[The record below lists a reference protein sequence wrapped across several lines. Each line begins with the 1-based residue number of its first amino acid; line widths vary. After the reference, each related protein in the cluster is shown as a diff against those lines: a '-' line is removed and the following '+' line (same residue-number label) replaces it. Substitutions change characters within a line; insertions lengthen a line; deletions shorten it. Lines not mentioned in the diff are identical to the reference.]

1 MITLHVPSSVSAQS
15 DCELIR
21 KEQMDRLDFM
31 EKQLSMLTREMKDK
45 IRAMVEDVEVGFCQL
60 LAKLWYC
67 I

>member
-1 MITLHVPSSVSAQS
+1 MIRLHVPSSVSAQS

-45 IRAMVEDVEVGFCQL
+45 IRAMVEDVEVGF
-60 LAKLWYC
+60 Y
-67 I
+67 